1 MIAVLRIL
9 ARRVALL
16 VPLMLGIVLFVFLV
30 MRFSDVDPASAFFQ
44 GANPTPRQLHDFR
57 EEHGLLDPL
66 PVRYVHFV
74 ADLLHGDLGTSA
86 LTRAPVIDQ
95 VTTALPLTLQLTFLG
110 LGIAVVLSLVGGV
123 TAAIHRDRL
132 PDQIIRVVS
141 LTGVAA
147 PGFWL
152 ALLMIQYLAVD
163 LGWFPTG
170 GYINPAD
177 SFTGWLKTMTL
188 PAFALSLP
196 VAAQLTRIVRT
207 AVVEEL
213 DKDYVRTAI
222 GSGLPPRVVVGRNVL
237 RNALIN
243 PLTVLGL
250 RVGYL
255 LGGAVVIETIFS
267 LPGMGKLMI
276 DAVKNGDPAVVQ
288 GVVLTTAAGFVVVNL
303 VIDVLYLLVN
313 PRLRDA
319 AP

>member
-1 MIAVLRIL
+1 MTAILRIL
-9 ARRVALL
+9 ARRIALL
-16 VPLMLGIVLFVFLV
+16 VPLLLGIVLFVFLV
-30 MRFSDVDPASAFFQ
+30 MRFSDIDPASAFYQ
-44 GANPTPRQLHDFR
+44 GANPTQEQLHQFR
-57 EEHGLLDPL
+57 EDNGLLDPL
-66 PVRYVHFV
+66 PVRYVAFV
-74 ADLLHGDLGTSA
+74 GDLVGGDMGISV
-86 LTRAPVIDQ
+86 LTRSPVIDQ
-95 VTTALPLTLQLTFLG
+95 ITTALPLTMQLTFLG
-110 LGIAVVLSLVGGV
+110 LGIAVLLSLPLGV
-123 TAAIHRDRL
+123 LAAIYRDRL

-170 GYINPAD
+170 GYVNPAD

-188 PAFALSLP
+188 PALALSLP
-196 VAAQLTRIVRT
+196 VAAQMTRIVRT

-213 DKDYVRTAI
+213 DKDYVRTAV
-222 GSGLPPRVVVGRNVL
+222 GSGLPPVVVVGRNVL

-288 GVVLTTAAGFVVVNL
+288 GVVITTAVGFVVVNL
-303 VIDVLYLLVN
+303 VIDILYLLVN
-313 PRLRDA
+313 PRLRGTS
-319 AP
+319 

>member
-1 MIAVLRIL
+1 VVTVVRIL
-9 ARRVALL
+9 ARRVVLL

-57 EEHGLLDPL
+57 EQNGLLDPF
-66 PVRYVHFV
+66 PVRYVHFIG
-74 ADLLHGDLGTSA
+74 DLLHGDMGTSA
-86 LTRAPVIDQ
+86 LTRAPVVDQ

-110 LGIAVVLSLVGGV
+110 LGIAVVLALLGGV
-123 TAAIHRDRL
+123 TAAIYRDRL
-132 PDQIIRVVS
+132 PDQAIRVVS

-152 ALLMIQYLAVD
+152 ALLMIQYLAVGQ
-163 LGWFPTG
+163 GWFPTG
-170 GYINPAD
+170 GYVNPGD
-177 SFTGWLKTMTL
+177 SLSGWLKTMTL
-188 PAFALSLP
+188 PALALSLP

-222 GSGLPPRVVVGRNVL
+222 GSGLPPVVVVGRNVL

-243 PLTVLGL
+243 PLTVMGL

-267 LPGMGKLMI
+267 LPGMGNLMI

-288 GVVLTTAAGFVVVNL
+288 GVVLTTATGFVVVNL
-303 VIDVLYLLVN
+303 VIDILYLLVN

-319 AP
+319 R

>member
-1 MIAVLRIL
+1 MTAVVRIL
-9 ARRVALL
+9 LRRIALL

-44 GANPTPRQLHDFR
+44 GANPTPRQLHEFR
-57 EEHGLLDPL
+57 EANGLSDPL
-66 PVRYVHFV
+66 PLRYVHFV
-74 ADLLHGDLGTSA
+74 GALLHGDLGTSA
-86 LTRAPVIDQ
+86 LTRAPVADQ

-110 LGIAVVLSLVGGV
+110 LAFAVALALAGGV
-123 TAAIHRDRL
+123 TAAVYRDRF
-132 PDQIIRVVS
+132 PDQAIRVLS
-141 LTGVAA
+141 LIGVAA

-163 LGWFPTG
+163 RGWFPAG

-177 SFTGWLKTMTL
+177 SVTGWLRTMAL
-188 PAFALSLP
+188 PAVALSLP

-207 AVVEEL
+207 SVVEEL

-222 GSGLPPRVVVGRNVL
+222 GGGLPPWVVVGRNVL
-237 RNALIN
+237 RNALVN

-276 DAVKNGDPAVVQ
+276 DAVQNGDPAVVQ
-288 GVVLTTAAGFVVVNL
+288 GVVLTTATGFVVVNL
-303 VIDVLYLLVN
+303 VIDLLYLLVN
-313 PRLRDA
+313 PRLRA
-319 AP
+319 S

>member
-1 MIAVLRIL
+1 MVVIVRIL
-9 ARRVALL
+9 LRRVALL

-44 GANPTPRQLHDFR
+44 GANPTPGQLHDFR
-57 EEHGLLDPL
+57 EQNGLLDPL
-66 PVRYVHFV
+66 PVRYAHFV
-74 ADLLHGDLGTSA
+74 GDLLHGDLGTSA
-86 LTRAPVIDQ
+86 LTRAPVVEQ

-110 LGIAVVLSLVGGV
+110 LGIAVVLALLGGV
-123 TAAIHRDRL
+123 TAAIYRDRL
-132 PDQIIRVVS
+132 PDQVIRVVS

-163 LGWFPTG
+163 RGWFPTG

-177 SFTGWLKTMTL
+177 SLTGWLRTMAL
-188 PAFALSLP
+188 PALALSLP

-207 AVVEEL
+207 SVVEEL

-237 RNALIN
+237 RNALMN

-276 DAVKNGDPAVVQ
+276 DAVQNGDPAVVQ
-288 GVVLTTAAGFVVVNL
+288 GVVLTTATGFVVVNL
-303 VIDVLYLLVN
+303 VIDLLYLLVN
-313 PRLRDA
+313 PRLREA
-319 AP
+319 S

>member
-1 MIAVLRIL
+1 MATAIPVLWGVTFLTFLVINRLPGDAAQQLLGINATQQQIQQLRSKLNLDQSFITRYFDWLGDVLSGNLGRSFASDQTVTSIL
-9 ARRVALL
+9 NERLPVTFELLAYALIVSLLFTVPVALL
-16 VPLMLGIVLFVFLV
+16 AARRPNGIV
-30 MRFSDVDPASAFFQ
+30 
-44 GANPTPRQLHDFR
+44 
-57 EEHGLLDPL
+57 
-66 PVRYVHFV
+66 
-74 ADLLHGDLGTSA
+74 
-86 LTRAPVIDQ
+86 
-95 VTTALPLTLQLTFLG
+95 
-110 LGIAVVLSLVGGV
+110 
-123 TAAIHRDRL
+123 DRL
-132 PDQIIRVVS
+132 TMATS
-141 LTGVAA
+141 MAGLSVANYV
-147 PGFWL
+147 L
-152 ALLMIQYLAVD
+152 ALLLVYVFAVK
-163 LGWFPTG
+163 LEWLPAI
-170 GYINPAD
+170 GYVNPAD

-222 GSGLPPRVVVGRNVL
+222 GSGLPPVVVVGRNVL
-237 RNALIN
+237 RNALMN

-319 AP
+319 TT

>member
-1 MIAVLRIL
+1 MLAIARIL
-9 ARRVALL
+9 VRRVALL
-16 VPLMLGIVLFVFLV
+16 IPLMLGIVLFVFLV
-30 MRFSDVDPASAFFQ
+30 MRFSDSDPASAFFQ
-44 GANPTPRQLHDFR
+44 GANPTPEQLQRFR
-57 EEHGLLDPL
+57 EENGLLDPL
-66 PVRYVHFV
+66 PVRYVAFV
-74 ADLLHGDLGTSA
+74 GDLLQGDMGTGV
-86 LTRAPVIDQ
+86 LVRTPVLDQ

-110 LGIAVVLSLVGGV
+110 LAIAVVLALVLGI

-147 PGFWL
+147 PSFWL
-152 ALLMIQYLAVD
+152 ALLMIQYLAVGQ
-163 LGWFPTG
+163 GWFPTG
-170 GYINPAD
+170 GYVNPAD
-177 SFTGWLKTMTL
+177 SFGGWLKTMTM
-188 PAFALSLP
+188 PALALSLP

-222 GSGLPPRVVVGRNVL
+222 GSGLPPVVVVGRNVL

-288 GVVLTTAAGFVVVNL
+288 GVVITTAVGFVIVNL
-303 VIDVLYLLVN
+303 LIDILHLLVN
-313 PRLRDA
+313 PRLRSA
-319 AP
+319 A

>member
-1 MIAVLRIL
+1 MVQIARIL
-9 ARRVALL
+9 ARRIALL

-30 MRFSDVDPASAFFQ
+30 MRFSDIDPAAAFYQ
-44 GANPTPRQLHDFR
+44 GTNPTPEQLHQFR
-57 EEHGLLDPL
+57 EENGLLDPL
-66 PVRYVHFV
+66 PVRYVAFV
-74 ADLLHGDLGTSA
+74 GELLQGDMGISV
-86 LTRAPVIDQ
+86 LTRAPVLDQ
-95 VTTALPLTLQLTFLG
+95 VGTALPLTMQLTFLG
-110 LGIAVVLSLVGGV
+110 LGIAVVIALVLGV

-132 PDQIIRVVS
+132 PDQLIRVLS

-152 ALLMIQYLAVD
+152 ALLMIQYLAVGA
-163 LGWFPTG
+163 GWFPTS
-170 GYINPAD
+170 GYVNPAD
-177 SFTGWLKTMTL
+177 SFTGWLRTMTL

-222 GSGLPPRVVVGRNVL
+222 GSGLPPVVVVGRNVL

-255 LGGAVVIETIFS
+255 LGGAVVIETIFA
-267 LPGMGKLMI
+267 LPGMGNLMI
-276 DAVKNGDPAVVQ
+276 TAVKNGDPAVVQ
-288 GVVLTTAAGFVVVNL
+288 GVVITTAVGFVVVNL
-303 VIDVLYLLVN
+303 AIDILYLLVN
-313 PRLRDA
+313 PRLRSA
-319 AP
+319 S

>member
-1 MIAVLRIL
+1 MITVARIL
-9 ARRVALL
+9 LRRVALL

-57 EEHGLLDPL
+57 EQNGLLDPL

-74 ADLLHGDLGTSA
+74 GDLLHGDMGTSA

-110 LGIAVVLSLVGGV
+110 LGVAVVLSLAAWR
-123 TAAIHRDRL
+123 TAAIYRDRL

-188 PAFALSLP
+188 PALALSLP

-207 AVVEEL
+207 SVVEEL
-213 DKDYVRTAI
+213 DRDYVRTAV

-237 RNALIN
+237 RNALMN

-288 GVVLTTAAGFVVVNL
+288 GVVLTTATGFVVVNL
-303 VIDVLYLLVN
+303 VIDILYLLVN

-319 AP
+319 TA

>member
-1 MIAVLRIL
+1 MTAVVRIL
-9 ARRVALL
+9 LRRIALL

-44 GANPTPRQLHDFR
+44 GANPTPQQLHQFR
-57 EEHGLLDPL
+57 ARNGLLDPL
-66 PVRYVHFV
+66 PLRYVHFV
-74 ADLLHGDLGTSA
+74 GALLHGDLGTSA
-86 LTRAPVIDQ
+86 LTRSPVAEQ
-95 VTTALPLTLQLTFLG
+95 VGTALPLTLQLTFLG
-110 LGIAVVLSLVGGV
+110 LAFAVVLALAGGV
-123 TAAIHRDRL
+123 TAAVYRDRF
-132 PDQIIRVVS
+132 PDQAIRVLS
-141 LTGVAA
+141 LIGVAA

-163 LGWFPTG
+163 RGWFPTG

-177 SFTGWLKTMTL
+177 SVTGWLRTMAL
-188 PAFALSLP
+188 PAVALSLP

-207 AVVEEL
+207 SVVEEL

-222 GSGLPPRVVVGRNVL
+222 GGGLPPWVVVGRNVL
-237 RNALIN
+237 RNALVN

-276 DAVKNGDPAVVQ
+276 DAVQNGDPAVVQ
-288 GVVLTTAAGFVVVNL
+288 GVVLTTATGFVVVNL
-303 VIDVLYLLVN
+303 VIDILYLLVN
-313 PRLRDA
+313 PRLRA
-319 AP
+319 A

>member
-1 MIAVLRIL
+1 MVTVVRIL

-44 GANPTPRQLHDFR
+44 GANPTARQLHDFR
-57 EEHGLLDPL
+57 EENGLLDPL
-66 PVRYVHFV
+66 PVRYVAFIG
-74 ADLLHGDLGTSA
+74 DLLHGDLGTSA
-86 LTRAPVIDQ
+86 LTRAPVVDQ
-95 VTTALPLTLQLTFLG
+95 VMTALPLTLQLTFLG
-110 LGIAVVLSLVGGV
+110 LGIAVVLSLLGGV
-123 TAAIHRDRL
+123 TAAMYRDRL

-177 SFTGWLKTMTL
+177 SLTGWLRTMTL

-288 GVVLTTAAGFVVVNL
+288 GVVLTTATGFVVVNL
-303 VIDVLYLLVN
+303 VIDILYLLVN
-313 PRLRDA
+313 PRLREA
-319 AP
+319 T

>member
-1 MIAVLRIL
+1 MTAVVRIL
-9 ARRVALL
+9 LRRLALL

-57 EEHGLLDPL
+57 ERNGLLDPL

-74 ADLLHGDLGTSA
+74 GDLLHGDMGTSA
-86 LTRAPVIDQ
+86 LTRAPVVDQ

-110 LGIAVVLSLVGGV
+110 LGVAVVLSLLGGV

-147 PGFWL
+147 PAFWL

-177 SFTGWLKTMTL
+177 SLTGWLRTMAL
-188 PAFALSLP
+188 PALALSLP
-196 VAAQLTRIVRT
+196 VAAQLTRVVRT
-207 AVVEEL
+207 SVVEEL

-288 GVVLTTAAGFVVVNL
+288 GVVLTTATGFVVVNL

-313 PRLRDA
+313 PRLREA
-319 AP
+319 S

>member
-1 MIAVLRIL
+1 MTAVVRIL
-9 ARRVALL
+9 LRRVVLL
-16 VPLMLGIVLFVFLV
+16 VPLLLGIVLFVFLV
-30 MRFSDVDPASAFFQ
+30 MRFSDADPASAFFQ

-57 EEHGLLDPL
+57 ERNGLLDPL

-74 ADLLHGDLGTSA
+74 GDLLHGDLGTSA
-86 LTRAPVIDQ
+86 LTRAPVADQ
-95 VTTALPLTLQLTFLG
+95 VATALPLTLQLTFLG
-110 LGIAVVLSLVGGV
+110 LALAVVVALAGGV
-123 TAAIHRDRL
+123 TAAVYRDRV
-132 PDQIIRVVS
+132 PDQVIRVVS
-141 LTGVAA
+141 LVGVAA

-163 LGWFPTG
+163 RGWFPTG
-170 GYINPAD
+170 GYVNLAD
-177 SFTGWLKTMTL
+177 SVTGWLRTMTL
-188 PAFALSLP
+188 PAVALSLP

-207 AVVEEL
+207 SVVEEL

-237 RNALIN
+237 RNALVN

-276 DAVKNGDPAVVQ
+276 DAVQNGDPAVVQ
-288 GVVLTTAAGFVVVNL
+288 GVVLTTATGFVVVNL
-303 VIDVLYLLVN
+303 VIDLLYLLVN
-313 PRLRDA
+313 PRLRA
-319 AP
+319 G

>member
-9 ARRVALL
+9 VRRVALL
-16 VPLMLGIVLFVFLV
+16 VPLVLGIVLFVFLV

-44 GANPTPRQLHDFR
+44 GANPTPEQLHRFR
-57 EEHGLLDPL
+57 EENGLLDPL
-66 PVRYVHFV
+66 PVRYVDFV
-74 ADLLHGDLGTSA
+74 GDLLHGDMGISA
-86 LTRAPVIDQ
+86 LTRAPVVDQ
-95 VTTALPLTLQLTFLG
+95 VTTALPLTVQLTFMG
-110 LGIAVVLSLVGGV
+110 LGIAVVLALLGGV
-123 TAAIHRDRL
+123 TAAIYRDRL

-163 LGWFPTG
+163 LGWFPTS
-170 GYINPAD
+170 GYVNPAD

-207 AVVEEL
+207 SVVEEL

-288 GVVLTTAAGFVVVNL
+288 GVVLTTATAFVVVNL
-303 VIDVLYLLVN
+303 VIDILYLLVN
-313 PRLRDA
+313 PRLREA
-319 AP
+319 S

>member
-1 MIAVLRIL
+1 MAAVARIL
-9 ARRVALL
+9 ARRIVLL

-30 MRFSDVDPASAFFQ
+30 MRFSDNDPASAYYQ
-44 GANPTPRQLHDFR
+44 GANPTQEQLHEFR
-57 EEHGLLDPL
+57 EKNGLLDPL
-66 PVRYVHFV
+66 PVRYVDFV
-74 ADLLHGDLGTSA
+74 GDLLRGDMGFSVLN
-86 LTRAPVIDQ
+86 RQPVVDQ
-95 VTTALPLTLQLTFLG
+95 VSTALPLTVQLTFLG
-110 LGIAVVLSLVGGV
+110 LAIAVVLALTLGV
-123 TAAIHRDRL
+123 TAAIYRDRF
-132 PDQIIRVVS
+132 PDQLIRVIS
-141 LTGVAA
+141 LVGVAA

-170 GYINPAD
+170 GYVNPGD

-188 PAFALSLP
+188 PALALSLP
-196 VAAQLTRIVRT
+196 VAAQLIRIVRT

-222 GSGLPPRVVVGRNVL
+222 GSGLPPVVVVGRNVL

-255 LGGAVVIETIFS
+255 LGGAVVIETIFN

-288 GVVLTTAAGFVVVNL
+288 GVVLTTAFGFVIVNL
-303 VIDVLYLLVN
+303 VIDILYLLVN
-313 PRLRDA
+313 PRLRGA
-319 AP
+319 A

>member
-1 MIAVLRIL
+1 MTAVLRIL
-9 ARRVALL
+9 LRRVALL

-66 PVRYVHFV
+66 PVRYADFV
-74 ADLLHGDLGTSA
+74 AALLHGDLGTSA

-188 PAFALSLP
+188 PALALSLP

-313 PRLRDA
+313 ARLRDA
-319 AP
+319 TT

>member
-1 MIAVLRIL
+1 MTAVVRIL
-9 ARRVALL
+9 LRRVVLL
-16 VPLMLGIVLFVFLV
+16 VPLLLGIVLFVFLV
-30 MRFSDVDPASAFFQ
+30 MRFSDADPASAFFQ

-57 EEHGLLDPL
+57 ERNGLLDPL

-74 ADLLHGDLGTSA
+74 GDLLHGDLGTSA
-86 LTRAPVIDQ
+86 LTRAPVADQ
-95 VTTALPLTLQLTFLG
+95 VATALPLTLQLTFLG
-110 LGIAVVLSLVGGV
+110 LTLAVVAALAGGV
-123 TAAIHRDRL
+123 TAAVYRDRV
-132 PDQIIRVVS
+132 PDQVIRVVS
-141 LTGVAA
+141 LVGVAA

-163 LGWFPTG
+163 RGWFPTG
-170 GYINPAD
+170 GYVNPAD
-177 SFTGWLKTMTL
+177 SVTGWLRTMTL
-188 PAFALSLP
+188 PAVALSLP

-207 AVVEEL
+207 SVVEEL

-237 RNALIN
+237 RNALVN

-276 DAVKNGDPAVVQ
+276 DAVQNGDPAVVQ
-288 GVVLTTAAGFVVVNL
+288 GVVLTTATGFVVVNL
-303 VIDVLYLLVN
+303 VIDLLYLLVN
-313 PRLRDA
+313 PRMRA
-319 AP
+319 G

>member
-1 MIAVLRIL
+1 MIAVARIL
-9 ARRVALL
+9 ARRVLLL

-44 GANPTPRQLHDFR
+44 GANPTARQLHDFR
-57 EEHGLLDPL
+57 EENGLLDPL
-66 PVRYVHFV
+66 PVRYVAFV
-74 ADLLHGDLGTSA
+74 GDLLHGDMGTSA
-86 LTRAPVIDQ
+86 LTRAPVVDQ
-95 VTTALPLTLQLTFLG
+95 VMTALPLTLQLTFLG
-110 LGIAVVLSLVGGV
+110 LGIAVVLSLLGGV

-132 PDQIIRVVS
+132 PDQVIRVVS

-177 SFTGWLKTMTL
+177 SLTGWLKTMTL

-222 GSGLPPRVVVGRNVL
+222 GSGLPPWVVVGRNVL

-288 GVVLTTAAGFVVVNL
+288 GVVLTTATGFVVVNL
-303 VIDVLYLLVN
+303 VIDILYLLVN
-313 PRLRDA
+313 PRLREA
-319 AP
+319 T

>member
-1 MIAVLRIL
+1 MIAILRIL
-9 ARRVALL
+9 IRRVALL
-16 VPLMLGIVLFVFLV
+16 VPLVLGIVLFVFLV

-44 GANPTPRQLHDFR
+44 GANPTPEQLHRFR
-57 EEHGLLDPL
+57 EENGLLDPL
-66 PVRYVHFV
+66 PVRYVGFV
-74 ADLLHGDLGTSA
+74 GDLLHGDMGISA
-86 LTRAPVIDQ
+86 LTRAPVVDQ
-95 VTTALPLTLQLTFLG
+95 VTTALPLTVQLTFMG
-110 LGIAVVLSLVGGV
+110 LGIAVVLALLGGV
-123 TAAIHRDRL
+123 TAAIYRDRL

-163 LGWFPTG
+163 LGWFPTS
-170 GYINPAD
+170 GYVNPAD

-207 AVVEEL
+207 SVVEEL

-288 GVVLTTAAGFVVVNL
+288 GVVLTTATGFVVVNL
-303 VIDVLYLLVN
+303 VIDILYLLVN
-313 PRLRDA
+313 PRLREA
-319 AP
+319 S

>member
-1 MIAVLRIL
+1 MTVVARIL
-9 ARRVALL
+9 ARRLALL
-16 VPLMLGIVLFVFLV
+16 VPLLLGIAAFVFLV
-30 MRFSDVDPASAFFQ
+30 MRFADIDPASAYFQ
-44 GANPTPRQLHDFR
+44 GANPTPGQLHEFR
-57 EEHGLLDPL
+57 ERNGLLDPMPL
-66 PVRYVHFV
+66 RYLHFV
-74 ADLLHGDLGTSA
+74 GDLLHGDMGISV
-86 LTRAPVIDQ
+86 LTRQPVVEQ

-110 LGIAVVLSLVGGV
+110 LGIAVVVSLLLGIS
-123 TAAIHRDRL
+123 AAIHRDRAW
-132 PDQIIRVVS
+132 DQIVRVVS

-152 ALLMIQYLAVD
+152 ALLMIQYLAVGQ
-163 LGWFPTG
+163 GWFPTG
-170 GYINPAD
+170 GYINPGD
-177 SFTGWLKTMTL
+177 SLSGWLRTMTL
-188 PAFALSLP
+188 PALALSLP

-213 DKDYVRTAI
+213 DKDYVRTAV
-222 GSGLPPRVVVGRNVL
+222 GSGLPPVVVVGRNVL

-255 LGGAVVIETIFS
+255 LGGAVVVETIFS

-288 GVVLTTAAGFVVVNL
+288 GVVLTTAVGFVVVNL

-313 PRLRDA
+313 PRLRGA
-319 AP
+319 S